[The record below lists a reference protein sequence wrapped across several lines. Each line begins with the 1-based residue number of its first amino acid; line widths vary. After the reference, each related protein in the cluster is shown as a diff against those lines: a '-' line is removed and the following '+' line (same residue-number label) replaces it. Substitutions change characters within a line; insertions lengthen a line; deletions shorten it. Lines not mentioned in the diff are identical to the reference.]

1 MKHFLQKAG
10 FSIVFFEKSGIMGL
24 YFKRKM
30 SERFQMGKVVAVAN
44 QKGGVG
50 KTTTA
55 IALAKK
61 QSPGDRFGSAEES
74 DSDSWVLP

>member
-1 MKHFLQKAG
+1 MDEFMTT
-10 FSIVFFEKSGIMGL
+10 IVMTK
-24 YFKRKM
+24 
-30 SERFQMGKVVAVAN
+30 

-74 DSDSWVLP
+74 DSDSWVIP